1 MGIVKGYLVNQ
12 ENVMNFVIWF
22 GVGVVVLYMIVIE
35 IINEL
40 NKVFIGGMCLVEG
53 FVQVVVLI
61 VLMEGYEV
69 DLQIVFQVLFGVSYG
84 F

>member
-1 MGIVKGYLVNQ
+1 
-12 ENVMNFVIWF
+12 MNFVIWF

-53 FVQVVVLI
+53 FV
-61 VLMEGYEV
+61 
-69 DLQIVFQVLFGVSYG
+69 
-84 F
+84 

>member
-22 GVGVVVLYMIVIE
+22 GIGVVVLYMIVIE

-53 FVQVVVLI
+53 FVQVVVL
-61 VLMEGYEV
+61 MEGYEV

>member
-53 FVQVVVLI
+53 FVQVVVL
-61 VLMEGYEV
+61 MEGYEV